1 MGFFAALDY
10 SQYVQSDLRFV
21 LDQISVI
28 KAGLYKVI
36 LGQLLATVAI
46 RVLVNSA
53 IIISPKHTL
62 VEPSLCVPM
71 QQILFE

>member
-1 MGFFAALDY
+1 MGFFAALHS

-21 LDQISVI
+21 LDQISVF
-28 KAGLYKVI
+28 KAGLYKVL

-53 IIISPKHTL
+53 LIISPEHHH
-62 VEPSLCVPM
+62 
-71 QQILFE
+71 